1 MEIIFLGSQQPS
13 IWETVYPVNSTS
25 PQFPL
30 RQKQRAIL
38 FDKIHQVQQQFG
50 YYEPRLVLN
59 LLSIYSTA
67 LYGSPL
73 WQLSSPEHQKL
84 TRSWNTA
91 VKMIWD
97 LPHATHNR
105 ILEDLSPVPHL
116 EHVLFARYIGFIH
129 NLRNSSKDLLQLIY
143 HSCSSN

>member
-1 MEIIFLGSQQPS
+1 METIYLGSHQHQHLGNHLSSKLNLSPVS
-13 IWETVYPVNSTS
+13 PETRTDLL
-25 PQFPL
+25 F
-30 RQKQRAIL
+30 KRAIL

-73 WQLSSPEHQKL
+73 WQLSSAEHQKL

-91 VKMIWD
+91 VKIIWD
-97 LPHATHNR
+97 LPHATHTR
-105 ILEDLSPVPHL
+105 LLKIS
-116 EHVLFARYIGFIH
+116 VLFHTWNIFCFPGI
-129 NLRNSSKDLLQLIY
+129 LVL
-143 HSCSSN
+143 